1 MSDSE
6 EQLGAKVRG
15 RPFEPGNK
23 YGHGRPRG
31 SRNKGTGLCQ
41 KTLEYYGGS
50 LTKKLVPEAF
60 RGNPTALRLC
70 IERLM
75 PVRRQPTLRFKLPLT
90 KTVDDVAA
98 ASEALVDGV
107 ARGQLTPAEGQAL
120 TEMLEGRR
128 RVMENQAQRDA
139 VDVSNRP
146 VPVIMIPAIVP
157 VNDDEMQEMAV
168 PDDQRNS
175 RRSVVADGERNRT
188 LAVRAPV
195 PSLHHDQKE
204 DAAPIPA
211 AEPADPP
218 AIDAIP

>member
-41 KTLEYYGGS
+41 KTLEFYGEMV
-50 LTKKLVPEAF
+50 TKKLVQEAL
-60 RGNPTALRLC
+60 RGNSMALRLC

-90 KTVDDVAA
+90 KTVDEVAA

-128 RVMENQAQRDA
+128 RVMENQAQRDEI
-139 VDVSNRP
+139 DVSNRP

-157 VNDDEMQEMAV
+157 VNDDE
-168 PDDQRNS
+168 
-175 RRSVVADGERNRT
+175 
-188 LAVRAPV
+188 
-195 PSLHHDQKE
+195 
-204 DAAPIPA
+204 
-211 AEPADPP
+211 
-218 AIDAIP
+218 

>member
-1 MSDSE
+1 
-6 EQLGAKVRG
+6 
-15 RPFEPGNK
+15 
-23 YGHGRPRG
+23 
-31 SRNKGTGLCQ
+31 LCQ
-41 KTLEYYGGS
+41 KTLDSHAEN
-50 LTKKLVPEAF
+50 LTKKCVMMAYQ
-60 RGNPTALRLC
+60 GNPTAMRLC
-70 IERLM
+70 MERII
-75 PVRRQPTLRFKLPLT
+75 PARRQPTLRFKLPLT
-90 KTVDDVAA
+90 KTVDDVAV

-146 VPVIMIPAIVP
+146 VPVIMMPAIVP
-157 VNDDEMQEMAV
+157 INDDEMQEMAV
-168 PDDQRNS
+168 PNQRNS
-175 RRSVVADGERNRT
+175 RRSVVADRERNRT

-195 PSLHHDQKE
+195 TSLHHDQKE

>member
-1 MSDSE
+1 MALAGGGRMSDGE

-23 YGHGRPRG
+23 YGRGRPRG

-50 LTKKLVPEAF
+50 LTKKLVQEAF
-60 RGNPTALRLC
+60 RGNPTAIRLC

-90 KTVDDVAA
+90 RTVDDVAA

-157 VNDDEMQEMAV
+157 INDDRSEE
-168 PDDQRNS
+168 
-175 RRSVVADGERNRT
+175 RRVG
-188 LAVRAPV
+188 
-195 PSLHHDQKE
+195 KE
-204 DAAPIPA
+204 
-211 AEPADPP
+211 
-218 AIDAIP
+218 